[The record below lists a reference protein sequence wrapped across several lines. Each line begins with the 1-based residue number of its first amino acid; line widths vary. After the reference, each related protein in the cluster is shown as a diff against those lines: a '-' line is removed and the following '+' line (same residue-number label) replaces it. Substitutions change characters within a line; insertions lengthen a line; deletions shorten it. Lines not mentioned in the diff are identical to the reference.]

1 MSAPPHGV
9 PYDCRPHRTVRIYRP
24 LVLAYMMCSAMT
36 GASSNGSAP
45 MRHPT
50 LRLGPDC
57 TACGADPRALR
68 CRPPRRQ
75 SSRRGGAASLGIF
88 AGVSSHA
95 RRAVRRLQ
103 YGVATSQAQQA
114 DRRARRRRN
123 QLGGGSSCRP
133 PSAGVLLRG
142 DAAPEDDAVLTRPLG
157 RTRWPSW
164 PPPGSYPAG
173 HLDGCKI
180 AFAVAPPRP
189 VDLPWQ
195 TEHVTHIGHLFGH
208 LQPVFPR
215 YLHAVGVQSLP
226 SYRRMWLHIL
236 CGRDPG
242 HGVPDMP
249 CPFFVRQLGKGRLR
263 KTRARHRNRNTISSV
278 RWP

>member
-1 MSAPPHGV
+1 VARTSHVSRTSRNLQAAADLLRLIALHGRMTSLPLGLKPQVEFGGMSAPPHGV

-24 LVLAYMMCSAMT
+24 LVLAYMRCSAMT

-57 TACGADPRALR
+57 TTCGADPRALR

-103 YGVATSQAQQA
+103 YGVATSQAQKA
-114 DRRARRRRN
+114 DRRARRRGN

-142 DAAPEDDAVLTRPLG
+142 DAAL
-157 RTRWPSW
+157 RTTQS
-164 PPPGSYPAG
+164 S
-173 HLDGCKI
+173 LD
-180 AFAVAPPRP
+180 P
-189 VDLPWQ
+189 
-195 TEHVTHIGHLFGH
+195 
-208 LQPVFPR
+208 
-215 YLHAVGVQSLP
+215 
-226 SYRRMWLHIL
+226 
-236 CGRDPG
+236 
-242 HGVPDMP
+242 
-249 CPFFVRQLGKGRLR
+249 
-263 KTRARHRNRNTISSV
+263 
-278 RWP
+278 